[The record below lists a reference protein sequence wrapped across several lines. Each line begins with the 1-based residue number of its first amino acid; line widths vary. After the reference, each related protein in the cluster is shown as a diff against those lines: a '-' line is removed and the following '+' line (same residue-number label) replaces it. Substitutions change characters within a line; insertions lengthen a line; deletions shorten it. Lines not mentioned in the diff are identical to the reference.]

1 MSRRRDFQN
10 IIFNNK
16 SSVMALYLLDFDLR
30 IFMKKLSVLAIFAIL
45 ATVFGASSA
54 KALESSPVSVDENLM
69 SSNGQSTQIVAQ
81 MDENEGV
88 DQSGDDLDEEEEYDD
103 DMDEDDDDMDE
114 DDEDMDE
121 DEGIQSRRPAR
132 R

>member
-1 MSRRRDFQN
+1 MSRIRDFQN

-16 SSVMALYLLDFDLR
+16 SSVMALHLLDFDLR

-69 SSNGQSTQIVAQ
+69 SSNGQSTQIVTGW
-81 MDENEGV
+81 DEN
-88 DQSGDDLDEEEEYDD
+88 DPSGDDEDMDEEYDD
-103 DMDEDDDDMDE
+103 
-114 DDEDMDE
+114 DMDE
-121 DEGIQSRRPAR
+121 DEGIQSRRAGR